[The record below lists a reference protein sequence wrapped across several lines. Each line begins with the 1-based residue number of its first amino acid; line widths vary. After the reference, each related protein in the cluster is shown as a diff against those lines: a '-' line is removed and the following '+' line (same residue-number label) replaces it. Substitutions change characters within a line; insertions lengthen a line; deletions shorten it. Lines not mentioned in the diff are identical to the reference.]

1 MERILEFLRPIAN
14 VFEHV
19 IVFLYN
25 NVVENYGVVI
35 ILLTIIVRIILVP
48 LTITQSRS
56 MARMQRLQPELK
68 ELQKNIRPQKVV
80 LKYIPAIKFYYDSSM
95 VDGMHIN
102 KLLQKINKES

>member
-35 ILLTIIVRIILVP
+35 ILLTIIVRI
-48 LTITQSRS
+48 TIITGN
-56 MARMQRLQPELK
+56 P
-68 ELQKNIRPQKVV
+68 
-80 LKYIPAIKFYYDSSM
+80 
-95 VDGMHIN
+95 
-102 KLLQKINKES
+102 